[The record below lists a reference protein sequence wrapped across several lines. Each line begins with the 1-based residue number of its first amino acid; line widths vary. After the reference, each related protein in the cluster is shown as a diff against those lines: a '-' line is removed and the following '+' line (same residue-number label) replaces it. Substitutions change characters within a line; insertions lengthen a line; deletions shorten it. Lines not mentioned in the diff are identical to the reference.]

1 MRIGGALLSNIEANE
16 IRQGASTIT
25 QQYARNLYLDFSKD
39 YKRKITEVM
48 IAINLESKYSKEE
61 ILEGYLNSIYFD
73 HGIYGIEDA
82 CRFYFNKS
90 ARSVSL
96 AEAAA
101 LASIPKGPAH
111 FSPLKN
117 PDNNAER
124 RRLVL
129 AEMRED
135 GKITA
140 EEMERALEEEISVY
154 GSLDRL
160 NDEFAPY
167 YQDTIIKELREKGF
181 FEKTKISKSILP

>member
-1 MRIGGALLSNIEANE
+1 MC
-16 IRQGASTIT
+16 IRD
-25 QQYARNLYLDFSKD
+25 R
-39 YKRKITEVM
+39 
-48 IAINLESKYSKEE
+48 
-61 ILEGYLNSIYFD
+61 
-73 HGIYGIEDA
+73 
-82 CRFYFNKS
+82 
-90 ARSVSL
+90 
-96 AEAAA
+96 
-101 LASIPKGPAH
+101 ASIPKGPAH

-181 FEKTKISKSILP
+181 FEKNKDLKVYTSLNLELNNICLLYTSVKDKEAGTTLSGFIISAIRQSLSSLISTNPTLGLIVAKG